1 MIVILRPILDWLWD
15 LGGFVGRVILGL
27 PRGAARPGELVRQFE
42 RVMWGSLPLV
52 TAAGLSVGLVSWLQT
67 RRLLQTY
74 GSEALLPS
82 VLAVAVLGE
91 TGPILAGLLVAGRMG
106 AGLAAELGS
115 MVASEQVDALEV
127 LGTPAVPMLVVP
139 RVLACALALPL
150 LTVVLD
156 AAALL
161 GGLAA
166 ESAADGLSAEAY
178 WQRSLTFLR
187 LTMILPATLKTAVF
201 GLVVGLVGCRTGL
214 TVDGSSESVGRAA
227 TRGMVRAS
235 IAVLAVNVVLVPCIN
250 AGVAALGWKG

>member
-1 MIVILRPILDWLWD
+1 
-15 LGGFVGRVILGL
+15 
-27 PRGAARPGELVRQFE
+27 
-42 RVMWGSLPLV
+42 MWGSLPLV

-82 VLAVAVLGE
+82 VLAVAVLAE

-106 AGLAAELGS
+106 AGVAAELGS

-127 LGTPAVPMLVVP
+127 LGTPAVPALVVP

-156 AAALL
+156 AAALF

-166 ESAADGLSAEAY
+166 EVVAGGLTAEAY

-187 LTMILPATLKTAVF
+187 LSMIVPATLKTAVF
-201 GLVVGLVGCRTGL
+201 GAVVGLVGCRTGL
-214 TVDGSSESVGRAA
+214 TVDRSSESIGRAA

-235 IAVLAVNVVLVPCIN
+235 IAVLAVNVLLVPCID